1 MCMDPT
7 LIAKITQLSSEV
19 YYPNS
24 TSFCFLD
31 SILAATFNLCCWFSQ
46 YKNSIKI
53 NQNWLLSQP
62 APWNLTIIDTN
73 ILEPIPPYYRKQ
85 IQYMTICTKTKKVLL
100 QTLSFTEP
108 RKPALTL
115 TGNFNELSA
124 SGFSCMFVSSTS
136 PETIFQKT
144 EHHQVIEDMSMIKKW
159 SIAGARKLCPP

>member
-1 MCMDPT
+1 MDPT

-73 ILEPIPPYYRKQ
+73 ILELIPPRYKKSQ
-85 IQYMTICTKTKKVLL
+85 IHKNKFRICTKPKKLLL

-115 TGNFNELSA
+115 TGNFNELRA

-136 PETIFQKT
+136 PETMFQKI
-144 EHHQVIEDMSMIKKW
+144 EHH
-159 SIAGARKLCPP
+159 